1 MSDLVSAIGLVLVLE
16 GALCAL
22 APRAMRDMMAR
33 LTATPDDT
41 LRVAGLVAAVVG
53 VGLVWFVRAA

>member
-1 MSDLVSAIGLVLVLE
+1 
-16 GALCAL
+16 
-22 APRAMRDMMAR
+22 MRDMMAR

-53 VGLVWFVRAA
+53 VGLVWFLRAA